1 MTERIALLGWGSL
14 LWDKDE
20 EFDERHGRWRSDGPT
35 LKLEFSR
42 ISESRGGAL
51 TLVIDPENGAE
62 TQVRWSLSRR
72 PGVGDAME
80 DLRKR
85 EKSNLRWIGMCSIA
99 GDRRGRDEKVL
110 TVIEDWAGAHGLD
123 GVVWTDLPSNFE
135 EKTDERFSVDAAIRY
150 LGTLRGDDKES
161 AFRYIENAPAFVRTP
176 LRTAF
181 SDMLER
187 VGG

>member
-42 ISESRGGAL
+42 ISKSRGGAL

-62 TQVRWSLSRR
+62 TLVRWSLSRR
-72 PGVGDAME
+72 PALGGAVE

-85 EKSNLRWIGMCSIA
+85 EKSKLRWIGICSVA

-110 TVIEDWAGAHGLD
+110 SVIEDWAGEQGLD
-123 GVVWTDLPSNFE
+123 SVVWTDLPSNFE
-135 EKTDERFSVDAAIRY
+135 DETGERFSVDGAMKY
-150 LGTLRGDDKES
+150 LKTLRGADRES
-161 AFRYIENAPAFVRTP
+161 ALRYIENAPAFVQTP
-176 LRTAF
+176 LRAAF
-181 SDMLER
+181 SGMLEG